1 MDTKIK
7 RAYLLFE
14 FLLLFFGVPL
24 LVFFTSWAKKP
35 VLILPPVFV
44 LFLLYFAWKKDFS
57 FKSFLRFDVSLKM
70 ILRNAGL
77 MLLATVLLTIYV
89 LLFEREN
96 LLNLPRKNPELW
108 ILMMVVYPVISAF
121 IQEVIYRTFL
131 FSRYSRLF
139 KHRVWMIL
147 VSGVAF
153 SFVHIV
159 YYSSFSMVTTFI
171 LGTYLAYIYEKT
183 KSVLFTTILHG
194 YLGNVVFTVG
204 LGHHF
209 WQDMEQFL

>member
-7 RAYLLFE
+7 RTYLSFE
-14 FLLLFFGVPL
+14 FLLLFFGAPL
-24 LVFFTSWAKKP
+24 VVFFTDWGTHP
-35 VLILPPVFV
+35 VLILPPAFV
-44 LFLLYFAWKKDFS
+44 LFLLYFVWKKNFS

-70 ILRNAGL
+70 ILRNTAL
-77 MLLATVLLTIYV
+77 MLLATVLLAVYV

-96 LLNLPRKNPELW
+96 LFNLPHKNTRLW
-108 ILMMVVYPVISAF
+108 ITMMLVYPVISAF
-121 IQEVIYRTFL
+121 IQEVIYRAFL

-139 KHRVWMIL
+139 KHRDWIIL
-147 VSGVAF
+147 ASGVAF

-159 YYSSFSMVTTFI
+159 YFSSFSMITTFI
-171 LGTYLAYIYEKT
+171 LGTYLAYIYGKT